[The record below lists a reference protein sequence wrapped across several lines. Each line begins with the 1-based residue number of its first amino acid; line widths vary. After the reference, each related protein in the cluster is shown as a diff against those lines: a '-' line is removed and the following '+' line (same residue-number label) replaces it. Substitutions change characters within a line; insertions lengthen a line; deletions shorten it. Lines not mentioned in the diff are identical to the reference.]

1 MLARTSTIAASCTD
15 VSKSFALID
24 AGSVWRAA
32 FSNAPDIQRFQA
44 LSDVTFEVPKG
55 QFVGVLGHNGA
66 GKSTLLRAVGGVYP
80 ADKGVIVI
88 NGSMSGLY
96 ELGLVGHSQLTGR
109 QYADRLLT
117 VHGFSGRQRAEMI
130 ADIHDFSEL
139 DERFDDPVQTY
150 SAGMGARL
158 FFATATAGQY
168 EFYLLDEVLAV
179 GDQHFQSKCWKRLM
193 DRIAHGASGIL
204 VTHDWSAVIKLCV
217 SAHVLERGKVI
228 FSGPSERASRV
239 YLYGNDSMPEMRADI
254 ARIVEAPASPMPCAA
269 GEDFEL
275 TAMIEIMKPE
285 PVRIALVIEQL
296 QPGFG
301 WETIVMTRSMQNV
314 GSEPGMYMVHFQVP
328 RLPLAPGSYA
338 VSLQL
343 VASDPELVNQNII
356 ADSRGWLT
364 GNGLELV
371 VTTGN
376 GPAMTLPCKWSL
388 GAATSGPSL

>member
-1 MLARTSTIAASCTD
+1 MLAGMSTIVASCKD

-32 FSNAPDIQRFQA
+32 FSNAPDIQRFRA
-44 LSDVTFEVPKG
+44 LTDITFDVPKG

-66 GKSTLLRAVGGVYP
+66 GKSTLLRTIGGVYP

-88 NGSMSGLY
+88 KGSMSGLY

-109 QYADRLLT
+109 AYADRLLT
-117 VHGFSGRQRAEMI
+117 VHGFGARQRAEMI

-179 GDQHFQSKCWKRLM
+179 GDQHFQAKCWKRLQ

-204 VTHDWSAVIKLCV
+204 VTHDWSSVIKLCAN
-217 SAHVLERGKVI
+217 AHVLDHGKVI

-239 YLYGNDSMPEMRADI
+239 YLYGKDSMPEMRTDI
-254 ARIVEAPASPMPCAA
+254 ARIAQIPASPIACDA
-269 GEDFEL
+269 GSDFEL
-275 TAMIEIMKPE
+275 STVIEILKPDR
-285 PVRIALVIEQL
+285 VRIALIVEQL

-301 WETIVMTRSMQNV
+301 WETIVMTRTLQEV
-314 GSEPGMYMVHFQVP
+314 GHKPGRYTVNFAVP

-338 VSLQL
+338 LSLQL
-343 VASDPELVNQNII
+343 VAPDPELEKQNINL
-356 ADSRGWLT
+356 DSRGWLT

-371 VTTGN
+371 VTAADDTVL
-376 GPAMTLPCKWSL
+376 MLPCTWSL
-388 GAATSGPSL
+388 DEPARVPAE